1 MNKKLCIHLYA
12 LCWNEEV
19 LLPHLFRYY
28 SFVDKIF
35 IYDNGSNDNSKTL
48 IEAEPKAELINF
60 DTSGGMNDEVQIQLK
75 NSVWKK
81 SKGIA
86 DFVIVIDTDEFI
98 YNADLLAALQE
109 MKGYGATIL
118 KPRGYQMISD
128 ETPDADQI
136 LTERITRGARSY
148 QFDKCVLFDPNAI
161 TEINYTIGAHSCEPE
176 GNVIYHRT
184 PSWKLLHYKFLSFE
198 YVNQRNHILAKRQS
212 ELNRSMGY
220 SQHYLESEDDL
231 RELMSSFQSRAETVV
246 KSEPELEKET
256 LSALYQQALAFLQQK
271 EYAKAQ
277 NNLETVL
284 AHSADNPDLLGNMSS
299 ALANQKLLDE
309 AFYCQLQALSLK
321 NDDEILWFNFAN
333 LRMRMDRELE
343 AIQYYQ
349 YAIKINDKFWQAF
362 LGLGRCHYGLG
373 EKSLAIKQFQQ
384 VQKLRP
390 QFVFSEDEKA
400 LLTQHE
406 LS

>member
-1 MNKKLCIHLYA
+1 MIKKLCIHLYA
-12 LCWNEEV
+12 LCWNEEA

-28 SFVDKIF
+28 SFADKIF

-48 IEAEPKAELINF
+48 VEAEPRAELINF
-60 DTSGGMNDEVQIQLK
+60 DTSGGMNTEVQTQLK
-75 NSVWKK
+75 NSVWKE

-98 YNADLLAALQE
+98 YHSDLLAALQE
-109 MKGYGATIL
+109 MKAYGATIL
-118 KPRGYQMISD
+118 KPRGYQMIGD

-136 LTERITRGARSY
+136 LTECITRGARSY

-161 TEINYTIGAHSCEPE
+161 TEINYSVGAHSCEPE
-176 GNVIYHRT
+176 GNIIYHRT
-184 PSWKLLHYKFLSFE
+184 PGWKLLHYKYLSFE
-198 YVNQRNHILAKRQS
+198 YVHQRNHILAKRRS

-220 SQHYLESEDDL
+220 GHHYVMSEDDL
-231 RELMSSFQSRAETVV
+231 RELMSSFRGRAETVV
-246 KSEPELEKET
+246 KRESELDIET
-256 LSALYQQALAFLQQK
+256 LSALYRQALVFLQQK

-277 NNLETVL
+277 NKLEIVL
-284 AHSADNPDLLGNMSS
+284 AHSADNPELLGNMSS
-299 ALANQKLLDE
+299 ALANQKFLDE
-309 AFYCQLQALSLK
+309 AFFCQRQALTLVS
-321 NDDEILWFNFAN
+321 DDETLWFNFAN
-333 LRMRMDRELE
+333 LMMRMGRKLD

-373 EKSLAIKQFQQ
+373 EELQSIKQFQQ

-400 LLTQHE
+400 LLVQH
-406 LS
+406 